1 MNSVTTPGRLIVTID
16 GPAGTGKT
24 SVAQMLASRLGLDS
38 LDTGAMYRA
47 VALIAIEE
55 GIDLGDSGAVVRAF
69 SRHTLDFDWGKTPPE
84 LLMDGRVID
93 ARLREGDVNELV
105 SSIANIGE
113 LRNEL
118 VKSQRAIA
126 EQHPRLVTEGR
137 DQGSVVFPDAD
148 VRFYLDAASGVRAE
162 RRAAQLRRHNQPVDE
177 EAILHSIETRDHRD
191 ETRSDGP
198 LRIPDGAVRIDT
210 SELSLE
216 GVVDKLESIIRSHM
230 KDSKAGSPT

>member
-1 MNSVTTPGRLIVTID
+1 MNNATTPGRLIVTID

-24 SVAQMLASRLGLDS
+24 TVAQKLAARLGLDS

-47 VALIAIEE
+47 VALITIEE
-55 GIDLGDSGAVVRAF
+55 GIDLGDASAVVRAVA
-69 SRHTLDFDWGKTPPE
+69 RHTLDFDWDKTPPE
-84 LLMDGRVID
+84 LLLDGRAID

-105 SSIANIGE
+105 SRIANIGE
-113 LRNEL
+113 LRSEL
-118 VKSQRAIA
+118 VKAQRAIA
-126 EQHPRLVTEGR
+126 DQHPRLVTEGR
-137 DQGSVVFPDAD
+137 DQGSVVFPDAEA
-148 VRFYLDAASGVRAE
+148 RFYLDAAPRVRAE
-162 RRAAQLRRHNQPVDE
+162 RRAAQLRRQDQPVDE

-198 LRIPDGAVRIDT
+198 LRVPEGAVRIDT

-216 GVVDKLESIIRSHM
+216 GVVDKLESIIRSHR